1 MQLPSLEQEKQ
12 RRQNTVTLLEEQL
25 TASKQEVETLKTELA
40 ARNRGVNNPD
50 TCAMRSDLD
59 GRSTWQDQVQ
69 IAVAAAQTEKAADE
83 AAVEGAARA
92 DAAEAK
98 KKTIQSERGMAE
110 KHAAKQKEK
119 NANKERAIA
128 LAVASAKIAAK
139 TAAAAASAAVS
150 ATAAQAKTK
159 VAAEVIFKR
168 REKRV
173 PTVPSLPRL
182 KQMRFG
188 MLQPLWLCCI
198 IGAVLVLAFV
208 AQICIKDDSLIVSVT
223 RNGATSSSTSGFD
236 SNIGF
241 LD

>member
-128 LAVASAKIAAK
+128 LAVASAK

-173 PTVPSLPRL
+173 PTVPSLPHL